1 MRTNEHIP
9 VDYLLE
15 NRGKKWMIGD
25 VIIDGV
31 STVETYHSSFRP
43 ILKRSLFRCSH
54 SEDGDS
60 EKGRERS
67 YR

>member
-31 STVETYHSSFRP
+31 STVETYQSSFDRFLRDHSFDVL
-43 ILKRSLFRCSH
+43 IQRMAIQKRAGEEL
-54 SEDGDS
+54 
-60 EKGRERS
+60 
-67 YR
+67 